1 MIEREFDIIVVGGGL
16 SGICAAIGAA
26 RCGVRV
32 ALVHDRPLLGGNA
45 SGELRIHIAGA
56 DCSGGATG
64 RYVRETGVIDELRL
78 ENLRHNPADSP
89 DVRSLIFR
97 QFVEAEPNIELFMNT
112 RVRAVV
118 KKGETTIAGVQADQ
132 MTTEKQFFFK
142 AGAFI
147 DCTGDGTLAAQ
158 AGAFFRI
165 GREGKDEFNESL
177 APGIRDSKV
186 LPSCVEFYLKD
197 MGKPTPFTPPPGA
210 HRFETDEDLPFRGTN
225 LDDWKFGN
233 LCGGFWWLSTGGDRS
248 TIEDNEE
255 TYRNLLSILLGVWD
269 HMKNRGDHGAANYA
283 LDWISPIP
291 GKRESRRIEGDYWL
305 TQRDILE
312 ARVFDDR
319 VAYGGWPIDL
329 HPPEGIF
336 SKDPPNQSIPLA
348 RPYTIPLRCLY
359 SQNIENLLFAGRNAS
374 LSHVALGS
382 VRVMATCAL
391 MGQAAGVAAAVAVK
405 NNLSPRQVR
414 LIKTHEVQQTL
425 LKQGVYI
432 PFCKNEDSEDLART
446 AAVTASSQG
455 ELTVPVTIEDRTDF
469 AEPLFQLFPVSDSR
483 LDSVDI
489 LVESEAG
496 AELTARLRKAE
507 DIWDFSSRT
516 DLATCRTAV
525 PGQGI
530 HWITFNFNLQNLQ
543 PGLYWLVI
551 EGGREVKWCG
561 TFNAPVGTVRG
572 EWKPKPSSIPDPGPF
587 YQTRRGTYIFR
598 LNPVSRPYGPENILN
613 GVNRPE
619 RWTNLWVSQP
629 LQGREEFLKF
639 SWPNPVQIARI
650 DLTFDG
656 QSDANVIWP
665 PPLGV
670 FGREILPT
678 LVKRYDVQVRQNDSW
693 LTVLAEDN
701 NYRQHRIHRV
711 GPYTADGLNIRFW
724 ETNGVPEIRIFNI
737 RVYHARG

>member
-1 MIEREFDIIVVGGGL
+1 MIEREYDIVVIGGGL

-56 DCSGGATG
+56 DCSGGATA

-97 QFVEAEPNIELFMNT
+97 QFVEAEPNIDLFMNT
-112 RVRAVV
+112 RVRAVGM
-118 KKGETTIAGVQADQ
+118 KDETIIAGVQADQ

-142 AGAFI
+142 AGMFI
-147 DCTGDGTLAAQ
+147 DCTGDGSVAAQ
-158 AGAFFRI
+158 AGASFRI
-165 GREGKDEFNESL
+165 GREGKKEFDESL
-177 APGIRDSKV
+177 APETSDSKV

-197 MGKPTPFTPPPGA
+197 MGKPTPFTPPSWA
-210 HRFETDEDLPFRGTN
+210 HRFETDEDLPFRTTN

-233 LCGGFWWLSTGGDRS
+233 LRGGFWWLSTGGDRS

-255 TYRNLLSILLGVWD
+255 TYRNLLGILLGVWD
-269 HMKNRGDHGAANYA
+269 HIKNRGNHGAENYA

-291 GKRESRRIEGDYWL
+291 GKRESRRVEGDSWL

-312 ARVFDDR
+312 SKIFDDR

-336 SKDPPNQSIPLA
+336 SKDPPNQSIPPA

-359 SQNIENLLFAGRNAS
+359 SKNIQNLFMAGRNAS
-374 LSHVALGS
+374 LSHVGLGS

-391 MGQAAGVAAAVAVK
+391 LGQAAGVAAAVGVK
-405 NNLSPRQVR
+405 NNLSPRRVRQVKIR
-414 LIKTHEVQQTL
+414 EVQQTL

-432 PFCKNEDSEDLART
+432 PFCQNEDAEDLAQT
-446 AAVTASSQG
+446 ATVTASSQD
-455 ELTVPVTIEDRTDF
+455 ELMVPETIEDRTDF
-469 AEPLFQLFPVSDSR
+469 TQPLFQLFPISGSR

-489 LVESEAG
+489 LVESEIATG
-496 AELTARLRKAE
+496 LIARLRKAG

-516 DLATCRTAV
+516 DLAIRRAGV
-525 PGQGI
+525 PGGGSR
-530 HWITFNFNLQNLQ
+530 WVPLNFNLQNLQ

-551 EGGREVKWCG
+551 EGGPQVKWRG
-561 TFNAPVGTVRG
+561 SLNAPVGTVRG
-572 EWKPKPSSIPDPGPF
+572 EWQSKPSSILNLAPP

-598 LNPVSRPYGPENILN
+598 LNPSSRPYDPKNILN

-629 LQGREEFLKF
+629 VGNRPEYLEF
-639 SWPNPVQIARI
+639 SWPSPVQIDRI

-656 QSDANVIWP
+656 QSDVNIIWP
-665 PPLGV
+665 PPLGI
-670 FGREILPT
+670 FGCETLPT
-678 LVKRYDVQVRQNDSW
+678 IVKRYDVQVRQNDSR
-693 LTVLAEDN
+693 LTIFAEDH
-701 NYRQHRIHRV
+701 NYRQHRIHRFE
-711 GPYTADGLNIRFW
+711 PCTTDSLKIRFF
-724 ETNGVPEIRIFNI
+724 ETNGVPEIRIFNVRI
-737 RVYHARG
+737 YHARD